1 MFASPGSATRSTNA
15 AKPAT
20 TALGGYRDP
29 KPMVFSGLYPIDG
42 SDYPDLRDALDKL
55 KLNDAALVYEPET
68 SAALGFGFRIG
79 FLGMLHL
86 EIVRERLEREFDLDL
101 ISTLPNVVYDVT
113 LDDGTVLTVA
123 NPSEFPYGKV
133 DLGDRAGGAGDR
145 PGAERVHRRDHGA
158 VPAEARLA
166 ARHGLLS
173 EERVEMRYTLPLA
186 EIVFD
191 FFDQLKSRTRGYAS
205 LDYEPDGDQVADLV
219 KVDIM
224 LQGETVDAF
233 SSIVHKDKAYAYGVM
248 MAGKLKDLI
257 PRQQFEV
264 PIQAA
269 IGSRIIAR
277 ENIRAIRE
285 DVLAK
290 CYGGDISRKRKLLEK
305 QKAGK
310 KRMKNIGTVEVP
322 PEAFIAALSSDGHA
336 AEASLKRL
344 GTDRIDLYYA
354 HQDDDSQTQEAVL
367 EAFGKLVDAGKV
379 RVIGASNF
387 HAARLKS
394 AVEAAK
400 TSDLPR
406 YHVLQPEY
414 NLVSRTKFEGELQD
428 YCVTENIGVLPY
440 YGLASGFLTGKYRTK
455 DDLGQSV
462 RGGRMG
468 ELLEGTG
475 KAVLDAMDSVVEAT
489 GATHAQVALA
499 WLIAQPGVTAPIA
512 SATSVKQIEDLLP
525 AMTLELS
532 KDQLDALMV
541 AGA

>member
-1 MFASPGSATRSTNA
+1 MIGEWLKASGKRDDVLIAT
-15 AKPAT
+15 K
-20 TALGGYRDP
+20 
-29 KPMVFSGLYPIDG
+29 V
-42 SDYPDLRDALDKL
+42 
-55 KLNDAALVYEPET
+55 
-68 SAALGFGFRIG
+68 
-79 FLGMLHL
+79 GMLPG
-86 EIVRERLEREFDLDL
+86 E
-101 ISTLPNVVYDVT
+101 
-113 LDDGTVLTVA
+113 
-123 NPSEFPYGKV
+123 
-133 DLGDRAGGAGDR
+133 GGEKLA
-145 PGAERVHRRDHGA
+145 
-158 VPAEARLA
+158 PAR
-166 ARHGLLS
+166 
-173 EERVEMRYTLPLA
+173 
-186 EIVFD
+186 
-191 FFDQLKSRTRGYAS
+191 
-205 LDYEPDGDQVADLV
+205 
-219 KVDIM
+219 
-224 LQGETVDAF
+224 
-233 SSIVHKDKAYAYGVM
+233 
-248 MAGKLKDLI
+248 
-257 PRQQFEV
+257 
-264 PIQAA
+264 
-269 IGSRIIAR
+269 
-277 ENIRAIRE
+277 
-285 DVLAK
+285 
-290 CYGGDISRKRKLLEK
+290 
-305 QKAGK
+305 
-310 KRMKNIGTVEVP
+310 
-322 PEAFIAALSSDGHA
+322 IAAA

-455 DDLGQSV
+455 DDLSQSV

>member
-1 MFASPGSATRSTNA
+1 MTLRRLGSTDLKIA
-15 AKPAT
+15 PLV
-20 TALGGYRDP
+20 LGGNVFGWTADRAASFAVLDAFVAGGGTMIDTADVYSAWVDGHQGGESESMIGEWLKASGKRDDVLIAT
-29 KPMVFSGLYPIDG
+29 KV
-42 SDYPDLRDALDKL
+42 
-55 KLNDAALVYEPET
+55 
-68 SAALGFGFRIG
+68 
-79 FLGMLHL
+79 GMLPG
-86 EIVRERLEREFDLDL
+86 E
-101 ISTLPNVVYDVT
+101 
-113 LDDGTVLTVA
+113 
-123 NPSEFPYGKV
+123 
-133 DLGDRAGGAGDR
+133 GGEKLA
-145 PGAERVHRRDHGA
+145 
-158 VPAEARLA
+158 PAR
-166 ARHGLLS
+166 
-173 EERVEMRYTLPLA
+173 
-186 EIVFD
+186 
-191 FFDQLKSRTRGYAS
+191 
-205 LDYEPDGDQVADLV
+205 
-219 KVDIM
+219 
-224 LQGETVDAF
+224 
-233 SSIVHKDKAYAYGVM
+233 
-248 MAGKLKDLI
+248 
-257 PRQQFEV
+257 
-264 PIQAA
+264 
-269 IGSRIIAR
+269 
-277 ENIRAIRE
+277 
-285 DVLAK
+285 
-290 CYGGDISRKRKLLEK
+290 
-305 QKAGK
+305 
-310 KRMKNIGTVEVP
+310 
-322 PEAFIAALSSDGHA
+322 IAAA

-354 HQDDDSQTQEAVL
+354 HQDDDSQSQEAVL
-367 EAFGKLVDAGKV
+367 EAFGKLVEAGKV

-512 SATSVKQIEDLLP
+512 SATSVKQVEDLLP